1 MKSVVALWKDDA
13 GVILSAEAV
22 VVGTVAVVG
31 LTAGMSVVAT
41 SVNEELKDVGMAI
54 RSLDQSYVIPPQE
67 GCGAK
72 TAGRRLLRSRWKS
85 LCENFRRSIA
95 RRRSPKSSR
104 LSDFVIRWK
113 SAERMKSRKIHDQKR
128 LARSQTMILKPKKTL
143 IDRTQIAEKKK
154 PHAADG
160 LRIKSEPILGS
171 ES

>member
-1 MKSVVALWKDDA
+1 MKSLGALWRDDA

-72 TAGRRLLRSRWKS
+72 TAGSSFTQEPVEKS
-85 LCENFRRSIA
+85 LRELQEVYRKAEKAEKQQAERLRDQMEKRRKDEIKEDKEDSDSEKA
-95 RRRSPKSSR
+95 REESDDDSEAKDDSERSDSERRGNESPRRR
-104 LSDFVIRWK
+104 
-113 SAERMKSRKIHDQKR
+113 
-128 LARSQTMILKPKKTL
+128 
-143 IDRTQIAEKKK
+143 RTQNQI
-154 PHAADG
+154 
-160 LRIKSEPILGS
+160 
-171 ES
+171 